1 MRDELLELGGFSED
15 YEEPAYYSDNDLCFR
30 ARLAGMTLR
39 EVRCGLEHLGQVK
52 EGLIDPDVERVLY
65 ANQALYRERVL
76 EAVAA

>member
-1 MRDELLELGGFSED
+1 
-15 YEEPAYYSDNDLCFR
+15 
-30 ARLAGMTLR
+30 
-39 EVRCGLEHLGQVK
+39 VK